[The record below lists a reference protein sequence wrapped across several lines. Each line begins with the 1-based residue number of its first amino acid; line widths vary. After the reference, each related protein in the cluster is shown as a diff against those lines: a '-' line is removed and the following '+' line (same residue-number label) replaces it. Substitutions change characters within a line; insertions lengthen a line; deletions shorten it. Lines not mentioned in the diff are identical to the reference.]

1 MDELPATLTEAAAA
15 LAAGR
20 ISSLELTT
28 ACLARARRANPRLN
42 CFLRIDEEAARAAAR
57 GADAARARGTVV
69 GALHGVPIALKDMF
83 YDPPAPTSAGSGF
96 LASHRATT
104 AATVVERLRRAGAI
118 NLGALN
124 MTEFALGPT
133 GHNRVHGD
141 CHNPWDPARIAGGS
155 SSGAGAAVAARLA
168 YGALGSDTGGSIR
181 GPASV
186 NGVVGLKPTYGL
198 VPRTGAMPLSW
209 SCDHVGPLA
218 RTAADLAHL
227 LGAIA
232 GHDPA
237 DPSTRRTPPP
247 DFLARLEAGVA
258 GLRIGVP
265 RRHYFED
272 VDGDV
277 AAALETALAEL
288 ASAGAI
294 LVPVEAPAPALLT
307 ELGRVLV
314 YAEAAA
320 AHAGFL
326 RAHPESYAPQVR
338 ARIETGF
345 AIPAPTYLAAAQLRP
360 RHLREFVAGVYA
372 RCDVLATP
380 TLAVAVPTLAAT
392 DVGGGESMWTVIAAL
407 VRCVAPFN
415 YLGVPALSLPA
426 GFDAAG
432 MPVGLQLVGPPFSEA
447 RLLRVAA
454 AFQRCTDWHA
464 RRPPDG

>member
-1 MDELPATLTEAAAA
+1 MDALPTTLVGAAAA
-15 LAAGR
+15 IAAGR
-20 ISSLELTT
+20 VSSVELTRD
-28 ACLARARRANPRLN
+28 CLARTRRANPRLN
-42 CFLRIDEEAARAAAR
+42 CFLRIDEDAALAAAR
-57 GADAARARGTVV
+57 DADASRARGAPL
-69 GALHGVPIALKDMF
+69 GALHGVPIALKDML
-83 YDPPAPTSAGSGF
+83 YDPPKPTTGGSGF
-96 LASHRATT
+96 LAGHRAAVT
-104 AATVVERLRRAGAI
+104 ATVVSRLRAAGAI

-141 CHNPWDPARIAGGS
+141 CHNPWDPARIPGGS
-155 SSGAGAAVAARLA
+155 SSGAGAAVAARLV
-168 YGALGSDTGGSIR
+168 YGALGSDTGGSVR

-186 NGVVGLKPTYGL
+186 NGVLGLKPTYGL
-198 VPRTGAMPLSW
+198 VSRNGAMPLSW

-218 RTAADLAHL
+218 RTAEDIACL
-227 LGAIA
+227 LGIIA

-237 DPSTRRTPPP
+237 DPTTRRAPPP
-247 DFLARLEAGVA
+247 DYAARLATGVA

-265 RRHYFED
+265 RRHYFDAVDAD
-272 VDGDV
+272 VGR
-277 AAALETALAEL
+277 ALEAALAALAG
-288 ASAGAI
+288 AGAT
-294 LVPVEAPAPALLT
+294 LVPVDAPAPELLT

-326 RAHPESYAPQVR
+326 RAHPEAYSPQVR
-338 ARIETGF
+338 TRIETGF

-360 RHLREFVAGVYA
+360 RYLREFVAGVYGG
-372 RCDVLATP
+372 CDVLATP

-392 DVGGGESMWTVIAAL
+392 DVGGGESMWAVIAQL

-415 YLGVPALSLPA
+415 YLGLPALSMPA

-432 MPVGLQLVGPPFSEA
+432 MPVGLQLVGPPFAES

-454 AFQRCTDWHA
+454 AFERVTDWHERA
-464 RRPPDG
+464 PPAA